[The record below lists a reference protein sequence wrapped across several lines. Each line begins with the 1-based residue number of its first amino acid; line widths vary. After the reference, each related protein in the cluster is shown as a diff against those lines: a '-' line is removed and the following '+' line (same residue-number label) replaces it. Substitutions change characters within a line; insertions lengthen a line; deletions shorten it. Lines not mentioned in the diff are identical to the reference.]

1 MHTGFGRLI
10 EVILADGCRY
20 GRVTC
25 PEKLIPTPGQYLLAS
40 DGSDSPLPVSIF
52 YTDSAPQGFTTLVPE
67 SWSPG
72 QELVL
77 RGPLGRGFS
86 LPATARKIGLI
97 AFDDPPSHLRGLI
110 QPALKQSASV
120 VLVCDQG
127 VDDLS
132 DEVEVQPLSQLDDI
146 LAWADYLALDV
157 DRENLNELK
166 QKLEK
171 WNHLPAV
178 REAQILIRTPMPCG
192 GIADCGVCAV
202 VNKSSWMMACKEGP
216 VFTGSEL

>member
-1 MHTGFGRLI
+1 MHTGPGRLV

-20 GRVTC
+20 GRVAC
-25 PEKLIPTPGQYLLAS
+25 PEKLIPAAGQYLLAS
-40 DGSDSPLPVSIF
+40 DGSDSPLPVPIF
-52 YTDSAPQGFTTLVPE
+52 YTDSAPQGFTSLVPE

-72 QELVL
+72 KELVL

-86 LPATARKIGLI
+86 VWATARKFGLI

-110 QPALKQSASV
+110 QPALKQGASV
-120 VLVCDQG
+120 VVVCDQR

-132 DEVEVQPLSQLDDI
+132 DEVEVHPLSQLDDI
-146 LAWADYLALDV
+146 VAWADYIAVDV

-192 GIADCGVCAV
+192 GIAECGVCAV
-202 VNKSSWMMACKEGP
+202 VTKSGWMMACKEGP
-216 VFTGSEL
+216 VFTWSEF